1 MTSEQNLPLAITFL
15 MAQIVISI
23 AIGAFVKSISAE
35 TALIV
40 ILCFRY
46 IFSIPLLLVYGY
58 IQRGRALFQVT
69 QKSVLVARIIAGL
82 MGLASYLYA
91 VIQLSISLA
100 TVLAQTMSLF
110 ITMMAPLILAERIG
124 IRRVAGISTGFI
136 GVLIVLN
143 PGSEIFSSYSVE
155 GLIAGM
161 LSPFC
166 GALMYI
172 FLRKLGASDAPISTA
187 IWYNLAGSVL
197 FLLLMV
203 FLDLSVPVF
212 SADTYGL
219 WSILIGIGLA
229 SSLQQFL
236 MARSHQLAEAS
247 TLAPFHY
254 ASAPLSIFVGIAA
267 FNDHISLNF
276 ILGTLVIIGASWYI
290 LRREQHLKRIG
301 RL

>member
-15 MAQIVISI
+15 LAQIVISI
-23 AIGAFVKSISAE
+23 TIGAYVKSISAE

-46 IFSIPLLLVYGY
+46 IFSMPLLLVYGY
-58 IQRGRALFQVT
+58 FQRGRQLFQIN
-69 QKSVLVARIIAGL
+69 QKSVLLARTVAGL

-91 VIQLSISLA
+91 IIQLSISLA

-136 GVLIVLN
+136 GVIIVLN
-143 PGSEIFSSYSVE
+143 PGGEMFSGYSAE
-155 GLIAGM
+155 GLFAAI

-172 FLRKLGASDAPISTA
+172 FLRKLGTADAPISTA
-187 IWYNLAGSVL
+187 IWYNLAGSA
-197 FLLLMV
+197 V
-203 FLDLSVPVF
+203 FLCLLVFLKLPVPALT
-212 SADTYGL
+212 SHNTGL

-254 ASAPLSIFVGIAA
+254 ASVPLSIIVGVAV
-267 FNDHISLNF
+267 FDDHISLNF
-276 ILGTLVIIGASWYI
+276 ILGTLVIICASWYI
-290 LRREQHLKRIG
+290 LRREEHLKRTG